1 MKNLLIVVS
10 LGFLLCVTLSCKK
23 DVMDSERAVNLIYDS
38 LKLNEEDQ
46 LEMTEFTLD
55 SPEEAVAGF
64 KLNGRQLSS
73 SIKKTDEG
81 WVLSEIQRKKDEWI
95 PLEYFIMLKGKLIDE
110 WGKAIS
116 DKTVTLYELI
126 FEEGKIKTSIRVT
139 ERGTLA
145 NPSTLTDSDGRF
157 IIIADQ
163 RFWEGSGKF
172 TLGVSH
178 WNGEVYLRDSKDI
191 IISIEVDEATRKFDL
206 GEITVKY

>member
-1 MKNLLIVVS
+1 MKNLIIIIS
-10 LGFLLCVTLSCKK
+10 LGFLLCFTLSCKK

-46 LEMTEFTLD
+46 LEMTEFALE
-55 SPEEAVAGF
+55 SPEAAAAEF

-81 WVLSEIQRKKDEWI
+81 WLLKKKKKKENEWI
-95 PLEYFIMLKGKLIDE
+95 PIEYFLMIKGKLIDE
-110 WGKAIS
+110 TGKAFA
-116 DKTVTLYELI
+116 DKNVTLYELI
-126 FEEGKIKTSIRVT
+126 SEGGALKTRLQVDEGIVI
-139 ERGTLA
+139 

-157 IIIADQ
+157 IIIADR
-163 RFWEGSGKF
+163 RFWEGSGMF

-178 WNGEVYLRDSKDI
+178 WNGEVYLRDSNDI
-191 IISIEVDEATRKFDL
+191 IISVEVDEGTKKFDL

>member
-1 MKNLLIVVS
+1 MKNLIIILS
-10 LGFLLCVTLSCKK
+10 LGFLLCFTLSCKK
-23 DVMDSERAVNLIYDS
+23 DVMDSERATNLIYDS

-46 LEMTEFTLD
+46 LEMTEFSLD
-55 SPEEAVAGF
+55 SPEAATAGF

-81 WVLSEIQRKKDEWI
+81 WLLSEIQKKENEWI
-95 PLEYFIMLKGKLIDE
+95 PLEYFIMIKGKLIDE
-110 WGKAIS
+110 TGEACA
-116 DKTVTLYELI
+116 DKNVTLYELI

-157 IIIADQ
+157 TIIADR
-163 RFWEGSGKF
+163 RFWEGSGRF
-172 TLGVSH
+172 TLGVSL
-178 WNGEVYLRDSKDI
+178 WSGEVILRNSNDI
-191 IISIEVDEATRKFDL
+191 IISVEVDEGTRKFDL